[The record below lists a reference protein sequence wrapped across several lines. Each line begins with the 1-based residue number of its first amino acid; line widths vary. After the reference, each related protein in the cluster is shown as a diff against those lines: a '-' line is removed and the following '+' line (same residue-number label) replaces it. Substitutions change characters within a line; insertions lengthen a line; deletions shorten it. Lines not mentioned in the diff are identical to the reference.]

1 MATLHVRNVP
11 DPLYKQLQKLA
22 GKKSRSL
29 GAEVVTLLDRA
40 VREEAATYNVE
51 EVFKDIARRRSKMKR
66 TPPGFDSVT
75 LLREDRDR

>member
-11 DPLYKQLQKLA
+11 DPLYKQLQELA

-29 GAEVVTLLDRA
+29 GAEVVTLLGRA
-40 VREEAATYNVE
+40 VREEAATYNAEKVLQ
-51 EVFKDIARRRSKMKR
+51 DMARRRSKMKR
-66 TPPGFDSVT
+66 APKGFDSVT